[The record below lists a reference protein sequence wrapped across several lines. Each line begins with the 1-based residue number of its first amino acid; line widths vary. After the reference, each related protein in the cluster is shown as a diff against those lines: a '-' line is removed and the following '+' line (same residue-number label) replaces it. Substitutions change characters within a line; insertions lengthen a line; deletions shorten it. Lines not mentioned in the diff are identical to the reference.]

1 MNEQNTYKGIW
12 WLSDT
17 PSRKVSGSLSI
28 LSNGDVVLESIG
40 ELEDNDFLSSSS
52 NNSQLSTIWGVDSN
66 DTPIS
71 AFGFEVGISQNTS
84 CSFSIVRYNV
94 QVAVIGAH
102 LKSWDEKRNYNVKVC
117 IPELSLWYRPNCLKF
132 CQQGNGI
139 SWTTNTGDANEVSV
153 PIEDGCQLQIAS
165 QIKIIE
171 DNYGLKMEIE
181 QESMLHFDFSFPI
194 SMQEA
199 KRKVFSFEQF
209 LSFATLTPIQCSHF
223 WLIDKDEKTTGKAI
237 EVIERKYPRKVNDR
251 FWEYLFLFDTIKDS
265 FSKIITKW
273 FGEKELFPI
282 RTHLIDSISHKGY
295 FEANDFLIV
304 VQAIEGFYYRFRK
317 EDKLSNIIDNL
328 INEFS
333 DIRIQEISKNDIPS
347 IRDTRNHLSHLLPSE
362 KKKHVLHGK
371 ELYNLNHK
379 LRKLLICCVLNLIG
393 FSNEEMNN
401 LFDHSRNSYL
411 RMINGEQRHIAE
423 DEVTKLDADVL
434 STTIKKE
441 IEPE

>member
-1 MNEQNTYKGIW
+1 M
-12 WLSDT
+12 
-17 PSRKVSGSLSI
+17 
-28 LSNGDVVLESIG
+28 
-40 ELEDNDFLSSSS
+40 
-52 NNSQLSTIWGVDSN
+52 
-66 DTPIS
+66 
-71 AFGFEVGISQNTS
+71 
-84 CSFSIVRYNV
+84 
-94 QVAVIGAH
+94 
-102 LKSWDEKRNYNVKVC
+102 
-117 IPELSLWYRPNCLKF
+117 
-132 CQQGNGI
+132 
-139 SWTTNTGDANEVSV
+139 
-153 PIEDGCQLQIAS
+153 
-165 QIKIIE
+165 
-171 DNYGLKMEIE
+171 
-181 QESMLHFDFSFPI
+181 
-194 SMQEA
+194 
-199 KRKVFSFEQF
+199 FSFEQF
-209 LSFATLTPIQCSHF
+209 MSFATLSPIQCSHF
-223 WLIDKDEKTTGKAI
+223 WLIDKDEKTTAKVI

-282 RTHLIDSISHKGY
+282 RAHLIDSISHKGY
-295 FEANDFLIV
+295 FEANDFLIMC
-304 VQAIEGFYYRFRK
+304 QAIEGFYYRFRK

-347 IRDTRNHLSHLLPSE
+347 IRDTRNHLSHLLPSG

-411 RMINGEQRHIAE
+411 RMVNGEQRHIAE
-423 DEVTKLDADVL
+423 DEVTKLDVDVL

>member
-52 NNSQLSTIWGVDSN
+52 NNSQLSTIWGVDAN

-71 AFGFEVGISQNTS
+71 VFGFEADISQNTS
-84 CSFSIVRYNV
+84 CSFSIVRYKV
-94 QVAVIGAH
+94 KVAVIGAH
-102 LKSWDEKRNYNVKVC
+102 FKSWDEKGNYNVKVC
-117 IPELSLWYRPNCLKF
+117 IPELPLWYRPNNLLSSSH
-132 CQQGNGI
+132 GDEVTI
-139 SWTTNTGDANEVSV
+139 TTKVGGSKEVSA
-153 PIEDGCQLQIAS
+153 PIEDDCTLKIAGNT
-165 QIKIIE
+165 KISFE
-171 DNYGLKMEIE
+171 DFGLTMKIE
-181 QESMLHFDFSFPI
+181 QDSILYFYFSHAI
-194 SMQEA
+194 SIQEA

-209 LSFATLTPIQCSHF
+209 MSFATLSPIQCSHF
-223 WLIDKDEKTTGKAI
+223 WLIDKDEKTTAKVI

-282 RTHLIDSISHKGY
+282 RAHLIDSISHKGY

-304 VQAIEGFYYRFRK
+304 CQAIEGFYYRFRK
-317 EDKLSNIIDNL
+317 EDNLSNIIDNL

-347 IRDTRNHLSHLLPSE
+347 IRDTRNHLSHLLPSG
-362 KKKHVLHGK
+362 KKKYVLHGK

-411 RMINGEQRHIAE
+411 RMVNGEQRHIAE
-423 DEVTKLDADVL
+423 DEVTKLDGDVL
-434 STTIKKE
+434 STTIEKE

>member
-1 MNEQNTYKGIW
+1 MNEQKTYKGIW

-52 NNSQLSTIWGVDSN
+52 NNSQLSSIWGVDSN

-71 AFGFEVGISQNTS
+71 VFGFEVGISKNTS

-117 IPELSLWYRPNCLKF
+117 IPELPLWYRPNNL
-132 CQQGNGI
+132 QSSSHGDEVTI
-139 SWTTNTGDANEVSV
+139 TTKVGGFKIVSA
-153 PIEDGCQLQIAS
+153 PIEDDCTLKIAGNT
-165 QIKIIE
+165 KISFE
-171 DNYGLKMEIE
+171 DFGLTMKIE
-181 QESMLHFDFSFPI
+181 QDSILYFYFSHAI
-194 SMQEA
+194 SIQEA

-209 LSFATLTPIQCSHF
+209 MSFATLSPIQCSHF
-223 WLIDKDEKTTGKAI
+223 WLIDKDEKTTAKVI

-282 RTHLIDSISHKGY
+282 RAHLIDSISHKGY
-295 FEANDFLIV
+295 FEANDFLIMC
-304 VQAIEGFYYRFRK
+304 QAIEGFYYRFRK

-347 IRDTRNHLSHLLPSE
+347 IRDTRNHLSHLLPSG

-411 RMINGEQRHIAE
+411 RMVNGEQRHIAE
-423 DEVTKLDADVL
+423 DEVTKLDVDVL